1 MNKKKLAGSV
11 PGAIRRNP
19 RRTAVI
25 SIAILLLAA
34 VAVALWY
41 FLKPKPAPPAP
52 PVVGTEVVK
61 TGNVNIYGEYVG
73 RIRAQQFVEVR
84 APVEGYLQEILF
96 EEGTPVKKGQ
106 LLFVIDPTLYKA
118 RTERARAQL
127 NKARVN
133 AKKAERDLERI
144 KPLYEQNA
152 ASQLDYDNART
163 AYETATAEVLVAQTD
178 LTQAEL
184 TLGYTT
190 VEAIAD
196 GIITEPQA
204 DLGTLVGPGGKS
216 LLATIVR
223 SDTVMVYFSMT
234 ANDYL
239 RSKERNVNFGSRDSS
254 RGWEPTVTVTLADGK
269 TYPLP
274 GVVDFASPQ
283 VDPATGT
290 FSVRAAMPN
299 PDHQLLPGEFTR
311 VKLLMDVRGNA
322 LTVPSKAIVVEK
334 GGAYIFVVR
343 PDSVVEKR
351 FVETGPEVG
360 DNKILIERGIARG
373 EHIVTEGYHKLRHGM
388 KVAPTEQKSDPEAS
402 SEK

>member
-1 MNKKKLAGSV
+1 MKKKMHVSTA
-11 PGAIRRNP
+11 AFRRNF
-19 RRTAVI
+19 RRILVIIISLLIIVAIAVG
-25 SIAILLLAA
+25 
-34 VAVALWY
+34 LWH
-41 FLKPKPAPPAP
+41 FLKPKPAPAP
-52 PVVGTEVVK
+52 LPTVATEEVK

-73 RIRAQQFVEVR
+73 RIRALQFVEVR

-96 EEGTPVKKGQ
+96 HEGMSVKKGQ
-106 LLFVIDPTLYKA
+106 NLFVIDPTLYKA
-118 RTERARAQL
+118 RAERARAQL

-133 AKKAERDLERI
+133 AKKAERDLRRI
-144 KPLYEQNA
+144 EPLYEQNA

-163 AYETATAEVLVAQTD
+163 AYETATAEVLVAETD

-184 TLGYTT
+184 TLGYT
-190 VEAIAD
+190 VVKAIAD

-239 RSKERNVNFGSRDSS
+239 RSKERNVNFGSRDDS
-254 RGWEPTVTVTLADGK
+254 RGWQPTVTVTLADGQI
-269 TYPLP
+269 YPHK
-274 GVVDFASPQ
+274 GIVDFASPQ

-299 PDHQLLPGEFTR
+299 PDYRLLPGEFTR

-322 LTVPSKAIVVEK
+322 LTVPSTAIVVVK
-334 GGAYIFVVR
+334 GGADIYVVR

-360 DNKILIERGIARG
+360 DNKIIIDRGIARG
-373 EHIVTEGYHKLRHGM
+373 EQIVTEGYHKLRHGM
-388 KVAPTEQKSDPEAS
+388 KVAPVQPTPEAAAQ
-402 SEK
+402 K